1 MENEFDK
8 YKEIRNRTKRKQSAR
23 RRISDGER
31 ACQFAPF
38 AALTGFGEV
47 IAEQSRTTERKI
59 ELDEYE
65 IEKIDMALRTALC
78 DDLPV
83 LITYFIPDERKSGG
97 EYVTRRVRL
106 NEINPI
112 TATVTTDTGLVIPMK
127 DILSVTYS

>member
-8 YKEIRNRTKRKQSAR
+8 YREIRNKSKRNQGNR
-23 RRISDGER
+23 RRMTPDER

-65 IEKIDMALRTALC
+65 IERIDMALRTALGEG
-78 DDLPV
+78 LPV
-83 LITYFIPDERKSGG
+83 LITYFVRDAKKAGG
-97 EYVTRRVRL
+97 KYVTLICCVR
-106 NEINPI
+106 EINALN
-112 TATVTTDTGLVIPMK
+112 ATVSTDTGVTIPIG
-127 DILSVTYS
+127 DILSVEES